1 MRMIL
6 LCQSLIV
13 TFPLFSDKPRKYD
26 SKRHYFFIFS
36 PLRIHGIINF
46 MKDIPETDFIKFLGT
61 AGARIVVSKQ
71 LRASGGMWYSLQGF
85 NVLVDPGPG
94 CLVRCISS
102 RPKMDPMRLDA
113 IILTHRHLDHAA
125 DVNVMIEAMTEGG
138 FKKRGTLYTPEDALN
153 EDPVVFKYV
162 RSYVS
167 RIEIIKE
174 GGNYRLS
181 DSVTF
186 ETPLKHHHP
195 SETYGINFFTPNYTI
210 SLIVDTRYFP
220 ELLKYYKGEILI
232 INVVRYTVDKDMKS
246 WLYHLSIKDVKEI
259 VTTLRPKITILNH
272 FGMTMIKAKPR
283 MVAEQLSKETGL
295 KIIAAGDGM
304 KFDLISV

>member
-1 MRMIL
+1 MENT
-6 LCQSLIV
+6 S
-13 TFPLFSDKPRKYD
+13 
-26 SKRHYFFIFS
+26 
-36 PLRIHGIINF
+36 
-46 MKDIPETDFIKFLGT
+46 ETDFIKFLGT

-71 LRASGGMWYSLQGF
+71 LRASGGMWYSLDGY

-102 RPKMDPMRLDA
+102 RPKMDPMKLDA

-138 FKKRGTLYTPEDALN
+138 FKKRGVLFTPEDALT

-162 RSYVS
+162 RNYIS

-174 GGNYRLS
+174 GGSYKLS
-181 DSVTF
+181 DTVTF

-195 SETYGINFFTPNYTI
+195 SETYGINFFTSKYTI

-220 ELLKYYKGEILI
+220 ELLEHYKGDVLI
-232 INVVRYTVDKDMKS
+232 VNVVRYTVDKDTQK

-259 VTTLRPKITILNH
+259 VMTLKPKVTILNH
-272 FGMTMIKAKPR
+272 FGMTMIKAQPR
-283 MVAEQLSKETGL
+283 VVAEQLSKETGL

-304 KFDLISV
+304 KFNLIPVS

>member
-1 MRMIL
+1 
-6 LCQSLIV
+6 
-13 TFPLFSDKPRKYD
+13 
-26 SKRHYFFIFS
+26 
-36 PLRIHGIINF
+36 
-46 MKDIPETDFIKFLGT
+46 MKEMPETDFIKFLGT

-71 LRASGGMWYSLQGF
+71 LRASGGMWYSLDGF

-102 RPKMDPMRLDA
+102 RPKIDPMQLNA

-138 FKKRGTLYTPEDALN
+138 FKKRGVLYTPEDALV

-162 RSYVS
+162 RGYLS
-167 RIEIIKE
+167 RIEIMKE
-174 GGNYRLS
+174 GGSYKLS
-181 DSVTF
+181 DTVSF
-186 ETPLKHHHP
+186 QTPLKHQHP
-195 SETYGINFFTPNYTI
+195 SETYGINFFTQKCTI

-220 ELLKYYKGEILI
+220 ELLKHYNGDVLI
-232 INVVRYTVDKDMKS
+232 INVVRHTVDKDMKP

-259 VTTLRPKITILNH
+259 VTALKPKVTILNH
-272 FGMTMIKAKPR
+272 FGMTMVKAQPR
-283 MVAEQLSKETGL
+283 VVAERLSNETGL

-304 KFDLISV
+304 RFDLTAV